1 MTESIR
7 NNPERFRLIFYNI
20 SPSIM
25 DYSSSSSSSSSSSQP
40 ASQPAS
46 QPQQRQ
52 HLSPYNNTEA
62 NTSMMVE
69 EAEKLYNKIV
79 KDCVNKI
86 KK

>member
-25 DYSSSSSSSSSSSQP
+25 DYSSSSQP
-40 ASQPAS
+40 AG